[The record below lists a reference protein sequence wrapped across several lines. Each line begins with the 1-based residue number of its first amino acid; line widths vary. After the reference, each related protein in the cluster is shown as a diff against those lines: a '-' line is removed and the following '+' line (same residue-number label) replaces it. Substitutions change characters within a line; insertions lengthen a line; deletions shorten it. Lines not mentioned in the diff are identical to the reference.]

1 MFFCHVLNR
10 ANWKF
15 NYTLCNYVTRIYIV
29 SCVVDKA
36 YFLVY
41 IHTSTLRRVMHR
53 NQMVKLLANECSG
66 FNPGSSSFPLQLHV
80 LLAYPIVSTQRGSR
94 LWFASKCC
102 NRPFRPWN
110 SIGYSS
116 MTNEEENRIVPIS
129 LPIFILV
136 LAFVTQYYFL
146 HEKRSERLILIY
158 WKVYHIKVYK
168 IKGDIQSKIDS
179 TWIDLRSIQDHFE
192 KVFTLV

>member
-66 FNPGSSSFPLQLHV
+66 FNPGSSSFPCNCMYSWRIQLSLRNV
-80 LLAYPIVSTQRGSR
+80 VLAYD
-94 LWFASKCC
+94 
-102 NRPFRPWN
+102 
-110 SIGYSS
+110 
-116 MTNEEENRIVPIS
+116 S
-129 LPIFILV
+129 LANV
-136 LAFVTQYYFL
+136 A
-146 HEKRSERLILIY
+146 
-158 WKVYHIKVYK
+158 
-168 IKGDIQSKIDS
+168 
-179 TWIDLRSIQDHFE
+179 IDLFDPETQLDTPAWQTKRRIGSCQSVYQSSFS
-192 KVFTLV
+192 FLRL